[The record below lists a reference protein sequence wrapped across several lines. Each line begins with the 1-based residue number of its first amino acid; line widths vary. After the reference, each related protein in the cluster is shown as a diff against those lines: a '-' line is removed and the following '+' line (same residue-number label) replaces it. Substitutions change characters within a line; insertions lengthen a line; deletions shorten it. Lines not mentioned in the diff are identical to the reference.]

1 MKTPEEDLQAMEAAK
16 LYAGKAT
23 FQAIAD
29 QLTVSKSYAQAL
41 VRRGIALS
49 ITEPEKSNPGELS
62 RENPGT
68 HPSGGIISHNTEI
81 PSLSFPQDP
90 RTGPYMLETIGIQR
104 RVMLT
109 PKDIMIFDL
118 WKGAGF
124 EGDMSD
130 FISDAINYLYD
141 TKRPTERRF

>member
-1 MKTPEEDLQAMEAAK
+1 MDDDLQAIEAAK
-16 LYAGKAT
+16 LYAGEAT

-29 QLTVSKSYAQAL
+29 QLTVSKSYAQVL

-49 ITEPEKSNPGELS
+49 ITEPEKSNPSELP

-68 HPSGGIISHNTEI
+68 HPIGGNSSHNTEM

-90 RTGPYMLETIGIQR
+90 RTGPYMLETIGIGR
-104 RVMLT
+104 RVLLT
-109 PKDIMIFDL
+109 PKCLMIFDL

-124 EGDMSD
+124 EGDLSD
-130 FISDAINYLYD
+130 FLEDSVNFLYE